1 MPAKSTTTS
10 GKTARAKASGA
21 ASNVTPITAA
31 PSAAPADAPAAITPN
46 RICVRVGVGGPVGA
60 GKTTLVAAVCR
71 VLRAEYTLAVV
82 TNEPRTRED
91 ADYLLSEGVLGPEMV
106 LAVQTGCSPQT
117 AIREDIAANLDAVEA
132 LEAALHPLDLL
143 LVESGGGDLTAT
155 FSTGLIDRQIFLL
168 DAAGGG
174 RSVRKGGPGVTRA
187 DLLVVNKTDLAPLAG
202 TDLEAM
208 RRDAGE
214 RRESR
219 PTLFTSLTEHPDAPA
234 VADWI
239 RGLIEQR
246 RTALGRG

>member
-1 MPAKSTTTS
+1 LPPKASTT
-10 GKTARAKASGA
+10 GKPARGKASA
-21 ASNVTPITAA
+21 AKPVVTPITAA
-31 PSAAPADAPAAITPN
+31 PSVVAAAAPPAVTPD

-71 VLRAEYTLAVV
+71 VLRAEYALAVV
-82 TNEPRTRED
+82 TNEPQTRED
-91 ADYLLSEGVLGPEMV
+91 ADYLLSEGVLAPDRV
-106 LAVQTGCSPQT
+106 VAVQTGCSPQL

-155 FSTGLIDRQIFLL
+155 FSSGLIDHQIFLL
-168 DAAGGG
+168 DAAAGT
-174 RSVRKGGPGVTRA
+174 RSARKGGPGVTRA
-187 DLLVVNKTDLAPLAG
+187 DLLVVNKTDLAAAAG
-202 TDLEAM
+202 TDLEAL

-219 PTLFTSLTEHPDAPA
+219 PTLFTSLAEHPDAPA